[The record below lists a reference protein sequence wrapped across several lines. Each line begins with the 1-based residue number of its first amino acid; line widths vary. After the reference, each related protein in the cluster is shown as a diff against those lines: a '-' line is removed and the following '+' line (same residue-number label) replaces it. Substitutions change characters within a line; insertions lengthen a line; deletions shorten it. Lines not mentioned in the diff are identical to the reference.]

1 MKIIRYILLVTFAIS
16 LGLTIDAQTTQYR
29 FVVHQNANVNID
41 FYDSIVNVYL
51 YSDPTRAF
59 KYVQQALQRLE
70 QDNGNNLQKAQ
81 LYRLL
86 MKIYD
91 VKGDPVRA
99 MEFGYKVLLVYDL
112 YDLKD
117 KFYSQV
123 LDLARVYFNALQVDD
138 FFKRLLYR
146 AYLYYKDQGDSANM
160 SLARVYL
167 NYFKN
172 LKNEQYSFFHVELP
186 YLRDRQVEQ
195 IFIKSTVLAD
205 YYYRTDN
212 LPKAIA
218 FYKKLESVLSS
229 RDSFALEVNRLNLS
243 SFYVNLNNLIA
254 AQKLINQTKLHFIL
268 SGDVVHL
275 AKVYFLESYILLQFQ
290 HYNRAIALSQ
300 SAIALARQND
310 LPSVLLN
317 VYYNLSEIY
326 SRLGKADLAYYSY
339 FKYISLRDSIYWI
352 DRLSLVAHNQ
362 MKLSSLEKEKENYI
376 LRREKELEQ
385 LKNNQQKLIILIFGI
400 IVLFF
405 AILLSF
411 VYYMFRTNLKYS
423 QRLKL
428 FAQVSQEGILIVDKN
443 SILEYNDNML
453 KMTGFSPEEMQ
464 NLTLYDLLDKNV
476 ADNILNY
483 KHTVFV
489 ETILHKK
496 DNSDIIVEILAKSFP
511 HPKSKHARVV
521 SIHNISEFRQAQ
533 MKLIESEQKFKT
545 LIDTSPDGV
554 ILSDL
559 NGKITYIS
567 KSALNILQLNQLNE
581 SVSLSLYD
589 LFDELDKPV
598 VLNIMHELRKN
609 NKPLQKKFKIQLP
622 DGKIKHIDCRC
633 IGVQKPDDNIET
645 LFFIVRDVTQQY
657 LSEEALRQS
666 EQKFRGLFNKASDG
680 IIIIDRNG
688 FIKEANPKAAKIFGL
703 DLDNLE
709 KTNFVELLPPTIRK
723 DFSLKD
729 ILKSDK
735 TFETGLVKYPNQ
747 LIYVQISVSQ
757 LSDNPKLYLFIIRD
771 ITELRQS
778 QDRLKKYA
786 DKLEAS
792 NRAKAKLF
800 SIISHDLRGPIGNF
814 KTMLE
819 LILESPESFNVD
831 ELRDVLIALKDTSVT
846 TYELLENLLYWAK
859 TQLDQ
864 IEYKPEVF
872 RLEQIVPS
880 IIDLFKDAAL
890 RKRIQ
895 IQNFIDKENILVYA
909 DPNMV
914 KTILRNLVS
923 NAVKFTPHGGFI
935 RIKYYADERMVIV
948 AVEDTGV
955 GIPQERLTE
964 IFDSSKFV
972 STRGT
977 DNEKGTG
984 IGLDIVAEFVQK
996 NKGKIWVESTPGKG
1010 STFYFSLPKPS

>member
-1 MKIIRYILLVTFAIS
+1 MKFCRNILILTFAVF
-16 LGLTIDAQTTQYR
+16 LGFCSNAQSQFR
-29 FVVHQNANVNID
+29 FATNQEARVNLA
-41 FYDSIVNVYL
+41 FYDSVVNVYL
-51 YSDPTRAF
+51 YTSPTKAF
-59 KYVQQALQRLE
+59 EYIQEALKKVE
-70 QDNGNNLQKAQ
+70 KKNGNNLQKAD

-86 MKIYD
+86 MKVYD
-91 VKGDPVRA
+91 VKGDPIRA
-99 MEFGYKVLLVYDL
+99 MEFGYKVLLIYDL

-117 KFYSQV
+117 KFYDQV
-123 LDLARVYFNALQVDD
+123 LNLARIYFNASQVDE

-146 AYLYYKDQGDSANM
+146 AYLYYKTQGDSVKM
-160 SLARVYL
+160 SIARIYI
-167 NYFKN
+167 NYFKV
-172 LKNEQYSFFHVELP
+172 LKNEQFNLFHVELP
-186 YLRDRQVEQ
+186 YLTDTTTET

-205 YYYRTDN
+205 YYYRTGK

-218 FYKKLESVLSS
+218 FYKKLETILSE
-229 RDSFALEVNRLNLS
+229 RDSFALEINRLNLS
-243 SFYVNLNNLIA
+243 FFYVNLENLRA
-254 AQKLINQTKLHFIL
+254 AQKLIKQNKLYFIL

-275 AKVYFLESYILLQFQ
+275 AKVYFLESYISLQFQ
-290 HYNRAIALSQ
+290 QYSRAIALSQ
-300 SAIALARQND
+300 SAIALARQHD
-310 LPSVLLN
+310 LPSVMLN

-326 SRLGKADLAYYSY
+326 SRLGKSDLAYYSY

-362 MKLSSLEKEKENYI
+362 MKLSSLEKDKENYI

-428 FAQVSQEGILIVDKN
+428 FAQVSQEGILIVDKH
-443 SILEYNDNML
+443 SILEYNDNIL
-453 KMTGFSPEEMQ
+453 KMTGYSEEELQ
-464 NLTLYDLLDKNV
+464 KLTLYDLLDKQV
-476 ADNILNY
+476 ADNILEY
-483 KHTVFV
+483 RHTVFV
-489 ETILHKK
+489 ETILRKK
-496 DNSDIIVEILAKSFP
+496 DRTGIIVEILAKSFP
-511 HPKSKHARVV
+511 HSKSKHAKVV

-559 NGKITYIS
+559 TGKITYIS
-567 KSALNILQLNQLNE
+567 KSALNILELNQLNDT
-581 SVSLSLYD
+581 SSLSLYD
-589 LFDELDKPV
+589 IFDEIDKPLILSV
-598 VLNIMHELRKN
+598 IQELKQHN
-609 NKPLQKKFKIQLP
+609 QPLQKKFKIITP
-622 DGKIKHIDCRC
+622 DNKVKHIDCRC
-633 IGVQKPDDNIET
+633 IGVKRPGDNIET
-645 LFFIVRDVTQQY
+645 LFFIVRDVTKQY

-680 IIIIDRNG
+680 IIIIDRDG
-688 FIKEANPKAAKIFGL
+688 YIKEANPKAIKIFGL
-703 DLDNLE
+703 NVENLE

-735 TFETGLVKYPNQ
+735 TFETGLVKYPDQ

-819 LILESPESFNVD
+819 LILESPGSFNVN
-831 ELRDVLIALKDTSVT
+831 ELREILVALKDTSVT

-872 RLEQIVPS
+872 QLEKIVPS

-890 RKRIQ
+890 RKKIT
-895 IQNFIDKENILVYA
+895 IQNFIDREDILVYA

-914 KTILRNLVS
+914 RTILRNLVS
-923 NAVKFTPHGGFI
+923 NAIKFTPHGGFV
-935 RIKYYADERMVIV
+935 RLKYYADERMVIV
-948 AVEDTGV
+948 AVEDTGI

-964 IFDSSKFV
+964 IFDSTKFI

-984 IGLDIVAEFVQK
+984 IGLDIVCEFVQK
-996 NKGKIWVESTPGKG
+996 NKGKIWVESKPGKG
-1010 STFYFSLPKPS
+1010 STFYFSLPKPL